1 MLLPCSDKGLG
12 VDWKGAGA
20 PSGQQRLQG
29 AWASWKEEI
38 CTSGGA
44 VLLEPDRNRGTIQ
57 PVLVEASVS

>member
-1 MLLPCSDKGLG
+1 MLLSCSDEGLG
-12 VDWKGAGA
+12 VGWKGAGA

-44 VLLEPDRNRGTIQ
+44 VLLES
-57 PVLVEASVS
+57 E